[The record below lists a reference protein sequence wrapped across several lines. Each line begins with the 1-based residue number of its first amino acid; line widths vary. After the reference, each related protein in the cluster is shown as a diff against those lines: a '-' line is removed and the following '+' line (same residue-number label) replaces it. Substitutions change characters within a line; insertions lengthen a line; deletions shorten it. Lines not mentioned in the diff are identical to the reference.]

1 MIMEEIV
8 NPEKGL
14 LELKK
19 DVESIKKALDEIKQ
33 ATFAGEYKFEQE
45 MFGLVTWID
54 EDLSHQE
61 RSKMQVV
68 IQEWDRETM
77 AYFLGEK
84 GRKFIEECSQGLEF
98 VMEQTEGLCLFDTQ
112 KISEQVLFEG
122 NDVSMQIAELAA
134 HWLNNR
140 IVLTMWD
147 NIDEIFT
154 Y

>member
-1 MIMEEIV
+1 MIMEERM

-33 ATFAGEYKFEQE
+33 ATFAGEYKFEEE

-54 EDLSHQE
+54 EQLSHQE
-61 RSKMQVV
+61 RTRMQVV
-68 IQEWDRETM
+68 IQEWDRDTM
-77 AYFLGEK
+77 AQFLGEK

-98 VMEQTEGLCLFDTQ
+98 VIEQTEGLCLFDPQ
-112 KISEQVLFEG
+112 KISELVQFEG
-122 NDVSMQIAELAA
+122 NDVSMLIAELAA

-140 IVLTMWD
+140 IVLSLWEG
-147 NIDEIFT
+147 IDELVT
-154 Y
+154 A

>member
-1 MIMEEIV
+1 MEERM

-33 ATFAGEYKFEQE
+33 ATFAGEYKFEEE

-54 EDLSHQE
+54 EQLCHQE
-61 RSKMQVV
+61 RTRMQVV
-68 IQEWDRETM
+68 IQEWDRDTM
-77 AYFLGEK
+77 VQFLGEK

-98 VMEQTEGLCLFDTQ
+98 VIEQTEGLCLFDPQ
-112 KISEQVLFEG
+112 KISELVLFEG
-122 NDVSMQIAELAA
+122 NDVSMLIAELAA

-140 IVLTMWD
+140 IVLSLWEG
-147 NIDEIFT
+147 IDELVT
-154 Y
+154 A

>member
-1 MIMEEIV
+1 MEEIM

-33 ATFAGEYKFEQE
+33 ATFAGEYKFEEE

-54 EDLSHQE
+54 EQLSHQE
-61 RSKMQVV
+61 RTRMQVV
-68 IQEWDRETM
+68 IQEWDRDTM
-77 AYFLGEK
+77 AQFLGEK

-98 VMEQTEGLCLFDTQ
+98 VIEQTEGLCLFDPQ
-112 KISEQVLFEG
+112 KISELVLFEG
-122 NDVSMQIAELAA
+122 NDVSMLIAELAA

-140 IVLTMWD
+140 IVLSLWEG
-147 NIDEIFT
+147 IDELVT
-154 Y
+154 A